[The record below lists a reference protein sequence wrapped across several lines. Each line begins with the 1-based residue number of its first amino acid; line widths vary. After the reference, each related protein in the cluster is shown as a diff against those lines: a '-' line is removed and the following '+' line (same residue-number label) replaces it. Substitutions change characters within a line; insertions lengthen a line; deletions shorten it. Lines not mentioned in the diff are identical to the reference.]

1 MLYQSRGSMYQRLG
15 KHNKAIKDFNMTI
28 KLDPKFIGPYLLRA
42 KSFIEINNVEAAC
55 KDWNKSFELGYLEV
69 EKNIN
74 SYCN

>member
-1 MLYQSRGSMYQRLG
+1 MYQSLG
-15 KHNKAIKDFNMTI
+15 KHNKLISDFTKAI
-28 KLDPKFIGPYLLRA
+28 KLDPKCIDPYLLRA